1 MAVAHI
7 FHKKLRYYSAAR
19 ANKDVLQSSS
29 SLTTVQQM
37 EHIVSAGKVRDSHPF
52 TPPSS
57 FRPFHRP
64 RNALGEFSRKDTVG
78 WFKTLNSR
86 RYNYYMQE
94 DGQGI
99 VENIRCG
106 ESEGFR
112 KLDYFS
118 GQRKIIIALNARRVS
133 SLPCR
138 DVRSSAT
145 LLRRYDTRSAKK
157 HVGKG
162 T

>member
-1 MAVAHI
+1 
-7 FHKKLRYYSAAR
+7 
-19 ANKDVLQSSS
+19 
-29 SLTTVQQM
+29 
-37 EHIVSAGKVRDSHPF
+37 
-52 TPPSS
+52 
-57 FRPFHRP
+57 
-64 RNALGEFSRKDTVG
+64 
-78 WFKTLNSR
+78 
-86 RYNYYMQE
+86 MQE